1 MLFPREVERSAD
13 RDPGVMENLTISYFL
28 KKNNLARLL
37 AAAISFGG
45 DAAWTRSIQNYA
57 GLSNKV

>member
-1 MLFPREVERSAD
+1 
-13 RDPGVMENLTISYFL
+13 MENLTISYFL

-37 AAAISFGG
+37 ATAISFGG